1 MRDVRNVGEKAA
13 GHSALGR
20 VDGVDLLIGEFLA
33 GNEPIDLSNCAISFC
48 DSEFDIDVIFRT
60 DIIPRGCEVRQAW
73 QNRLSV
79 PNAKGSESAGCCV
92 SSAVSANQGV
102 WD

>member
-1 MRDVRNVGEKAA
+1 MRGVRNVGEKAA
-13 GHSALGR
+13 RPSARGG
-20 VDGVDLLIGEFLA
+20 VDGVALPIGEFL
-33 GNEPIDLSNCAISFC
+33 GGIQPIDLSNCAISIC
-48 DSEFDIDVIFRT
+48 GLKFDIDAIFRT

-73 QNRLSV
+73 QTRISV

-92 SSAVSANQGV
+92 SSVVSADQGV